1 MTARRILMEA
11 DLPVDENGQ
20 RYCYLDYVGRG
31 YYAVFADEGCMGTPL
46 VRTRTAEKMID
57 HLERADNT
65 HVVIAPSVE
74 IIWSLETSDST
85 EVWNEEALGGTLM
98 KSGHASDDELVGD
111 LLLDTV
117 WSRRRGL

>member
-1 MTARRILMEA
+1 MTAE
-11 DLPVDENGQ
+11 LPRDENGQ
-20 RYCYLDYVGRG
+20 RFCYLDYVGRG
-31 YYAVFADEGCMGTPL
+31 YYAVFADEACTGTPL

-74 IIWSLETSDST
+74 VIWSLETSDST
-85 EVWNEEALGGTLM
+85 EIWNEEALGCPLM
-98 KSGHASDDELVGD
+98 ASGHPSDDELECD
-111 LLLDTV
+111 LLLDSV